1 MRKRA
6 SPRSSACSGRSAVV
20 DRVVRDAD
28 LDRAGAVLLG
38 VERPSVLGGAV
49 ERRLGALA
57 EERDKSGNE
66 LEDRRDLAE
75 DRAADL
81 HAVQEDEARNGARDL
96 ERELV
101 VDLGQA
107 VVHVLADDDGRE
119 QGIERREN
127 QIRPRA
133 AELARIGL
141 RVSGRSRE
149 RGHQRERQERGSN
162 GQRSRC
168 MHHRTDPP
176 GASEPCEPRPKPQ
189 AVSTSDRTG
198 TFWSG
203 AQMSKSGREGPPLV
217 AIVGRANVG
226 KSTLFNR
233 LLRESRSLVEDRP
246 GVTRDRV
253 ASLSLI
259 EGREVL
265 LVDTGGL
272 DPEAELGIPAAIR
285 RQVDL
290 VVADAAV
297 IVFVVDARDG
307 VLPGDQ
313 QIAELLRR
321 AGPQVVVVA
330 NKADNPK
337 LEAASA
343 EFHRLGFPEI
353 IPTSAAHA
361 RGLVDLEIAI
371 AERLPA
377 SSEPVATERRAG
389 PPRLAIVGRPNVGKS
404 SLLNALLGEERNIVA
419 DEPGTTRDSTD
430 SFLRVDEREV
440 VLVDTAGMRKPG
452 RRSDRLERGSA
463 LMALR
468 TIERADVG
476 LLVLDAETG
485 VAEQDAKI
493 ARLALDRGRPLVLVL
508 NKWDTIENGHRGA
521 EVERQLERRLGFV
534 PEPVIVRTSAITGR
548 GLARLLPEALR

>member
-1 MRKRA
+1 
-6 SPRSSACSGRSAVV
+6 
-20 DRVVRDAD
+20 
-28 LDRAGAVLLG
+28 
-38 VERPSVLGGAV
+38 
-49 ERRLGALA
+49 
-57 EERDKSGNE
+57 
-66 LEDRRDLAE
+66 
-75 DRAADL
+75 
-81 HAVQEDEARNGARDL
+81 
-96 ERELV
+96 
-101 VDLGQA
+101 
-107 VVHVLADDDGRE
+107 
-119 QGIERREN
+119 
-127 QIRPRA
+127 
-133 AELARIGL
+133 
-141 RVSGRSRE
+141 
-149 RGHQRERQERGSN
+149 
-162 GQRSRC
+162 
-168 MHHRTDPP
+168 
-176 GASEPCEPRPKPQ
+176 
-189 AVSTSDRTG
+189 
-198 TFWSG
+198 
-203 AQMSKSGREGPPLV
+203 MSKSGREGPPLV

-272 DPEAELGIPAAIR
+272 DPEAELGIPASIR

-377 SSEPVATERRAG
+377 SSEPVPTERRAG

-508 NKWDTIENGHRGA
+508 NKWDTIEDSHRGA

-534 PEPVIVRTSAITGR
+534 PEPVIVRTSATTGR
-548 GLARLLPEALR
+548 GLARLLPEALRLYDDLDVEVPTAELNRALEEATSRNVPPLRGKRRARFFYATQVAKRPLTLLVFMNDPTLIAPNYHRYLEGFFRKRFGVRSSPVRLMLRGRAERDEEGADTKDGPAAKTR

>member
-1 MRKRA
+1 
-6 SPRSSACSGRSAVV
+6 
-20 DRVVRDAD
+20 
-28 LDRAGAVLLG
+28 
-38 VERPSVLGGAV
+38 
-49 ERRLGALA
+49 
-57 EERDKSGNE
+57 
-66 LEDRRDLAE
+66 
-75 DRAADL
+75 
-81 HAVQEDEARNGARDL
+81 
-96 ERELV
+96 
-101 VDLGQA
+101 
-107 VVHVLADDDGRE
+107 
-119 QGIERREN
+119 
-127 QIRPRA
+127 
-133 AELARIGL
+133 
-141 RVSGRSRE
+141 
-149 RGHQRERQERGSN
+149 
-162 GQRSRC
+162 
-168 MHHRTDPP
+168 
-176 GASEPCEPRPKPQ
+176 
-189 AVSTSDRTG
+189 
-198 TFWSG
+198 
-203 AQMSKSGREGPPLV
+203 MSKSDSSGPPLV

-233 LLRESRSLVEDRP
+233 LLRASRSLVEDRP

-253 ASLSLI
+253 ASLTVI

-272 DPEAELGIPAAIR
+272 DPDAEQGIPAAIR
-285 RQVDL
+285 RQVGL
-290 VVADAAV
+290 VVAEAAV

-307 VLPGDQ
+307 LLSGDQ

-361 RGLVDLEIAI
+361 RGIVDLEISI
-371 AERLPA
+371 AERLPVP
-377 SSEPVATERRAG
+377 SEPTAIEPRTG

-419 DEPGTTRDSTD
+419 DEPGTTRDATD
-430 SFLRVDEREV
+430 SFLRVGERDV

-452 RRSDRLERGSA
+452 RRADRLERGSA

-468 TIERADVG
+468 TLERADVG
-476 LLVLDAETG
+476 LLVLDAESG
-485 VAEQDAKI
+485 IAEQDAKI

-508 NKWDTIENGHRGA
+508 NKWDAIEGTDRGT

-534 PEPVIVRTSAITGR
+534 PEPVVLRTSALSGR
-548 GLARLLPEALR
+548 GLTRLLPEALRLYDDLDVEVPTAELNRALEEATTRNVPPLRGKRRARFFYATQVAKRPLTLLVFMNDPTLIAPNYHRYLEGFFRKRFGVRSSPVRVLLRGRAERLEDSGNAEDGSAAKTR

>member
-1 MRKRA
+1 MT
-6 SPRSSACSGRSAVV
+6 
-20 DRVVRDAD
+20 
-28 LDRAGAVLLG
+28 
-38 VERPSVLGGAV
+38 
-49 ERRLGALA
+49 
-57 EERDKSGNE
+57 KSG
-66 LEDRRDLAE
+66 
-75 DRAADL
+75 
-81 HAVQEDEARNGARDL
+81 
-96 ERELV
+96 
-101 VDLGQA
+101 
-107 VVHVLADDDGRE
+107 
-119 QGIERREN
+119 
-127 QIRPRA
+127 
-133 AELARIGL
+133 
-141 RVSGRSRE
+141 
-149 RGHQRERQERGSN
+149 
-162 GQRSRC
+162 
-168 MHHRTDPP
+168 
-176 GASEPCEPRPKPQ
+176 SE
-189 AVSTSDRTG
+189 S
-198 TFWSG
+198 
-203 AQMSKSGREGPPLV
+203 PPLV

-253 ASLSLI
+253 ASLTRI
-259 EGREVL
+259 EGHEVL

-272 DPEAELGIPAAIR
+272 DPDAERGIPGAIR
-285 RQVDL
+285 RQVAL
-290 VVADAAV
+290 VVAEAAV

-307 VLPGDQ
+307 ILPGDQ

-337 LEAASA
+337 LEATSA

-361 RGLVDLEIAI
+361 RGLVDLEMSI

-377 SSEPVATERRAG
+377 VSESVAPERRTG

-430 SFLRVDEREV
+430 SFLRVDGREV
-440 VLVDTAGMRKPG
+440 VLVDTAGMRKAG
-452 RRSDRLERGSA
+452 RRADRIERGSA

-476 LLVLDAETG
+476 LLVLDAESG

-508 NKWDTIENGHRGA
+508 NKWDVIEDSDRAA

-534 PEPVIVRTSAITGR
+534 SEPVVLRTSAKTGK
-548 GLARLLPEALR
+548 GLARLLPEALRLYDDLDVEVPTAELNRALEEATTRNVPPLRGKRRARFFYATQIAKRPLTLLVFMNDPTLIAANYHRYLEGFFRKRFGVRSAPVRVLLRGRSERADDATSAEHGPAAKTR

>member
-1 MRKRA
+1 MT
-6 SPRSSACSGRSAVV
+6 
-20 DRVVRDAD
+20 
-28 LDRAGAVLLG
+28 
-38 VERPSVLGGAV
+38 
-49 ERRLGALA
+49 
-57 EERDKSGNE
+57 KSG
-66 LEDRRDLAE
+66 
-75 DRAADL
+75 
-81 HAVQEDEARNGARDL
+81 
-96 ERELV
+96 
-101 VDLGQA
+101 
-107 VVHVLADDDGRE
+107 
-119 QGIERREN
+119 
-127 QIRPRA
+127 
-133 AELARIGL
+133 
-141 RVSGRSRE
+141 S
-149 RGHQRERQERGSN
+149 
-162 GQRSRC
+162 
-168 MHHRTDPP
+168 
-176 GASEPCEPRPKPQ
+176 AS
-189 AVSTSDRTG
+189 
-198 TFWSG
+198 
-203 AQMSKSGREGPPLV
+203 PPLV

-233 LLRESRSLVEDRP
+233 LLRESRSLVEDTP

-253 ASLSLI
+253 ASLTRI
-259 EGREVL
+259 EGHEVL

-272 DPEAELGIPAAIR
+272 DPDAEQGIPGAIR
-285 RQVDL
+285 RQVGL
-290 VVADAAV
+290 VVAEAAV

-307 VLPGDQ
+307 ILPGDQ

-321 AGPQVVVVA
+321 AGPQVVVCA

-337 LEAASA
+337 VEAASA

-361 RGLVDLEIAI
+361 RGLVDLEMAI

-377 SSEPVATERRAG
+377 ATEPLAPSVRTG

-430 SFLRVDEREV
+430 SFLRVDGREV
-440 VLVDTAGMRKPG
+440 VLVDTAGMRKAG

-476 LLVLDAETG
+476 LLVLDAESG

-493 ARLALDRGRPLVLVL
+493 ARIALDRGRPLVLVL
-508 NKWDTIENGHRGA
+508 NKWDVIEGTDRGA

-534 PEPVIVRTSAITGR
+534 PEPVVLRTSAKTGR
-548 GLARLLPEALR
+548 GLAKLLPEALRLFDDLDVEVPTAQLNRALEEATTRNVPPLRGKRRARFFYATQVAKRPLTLLVFMNDPTLIAPNYHRYLESFFRKRFGVRSAPVRVLLRGRSERADDASPSEDGPEAKTR

>member
-1 MRKRA
+1 MT
-6 SPRSSACSGRSAVV
+6 
-20 DRVVRDAD
+20 
-28 LDRAGAVLLG
+28 
-38 VERPSVLGGAV
+38 
-49 ERRLGALA
+49 
-57 EERDKSGNE
+57 KSG
-66 LEDRRDLAE
+66 
-75 DRAADL
+75 
-81 HAVQEDEARNGARDL
+81 
-96 ERELV
+96 
-101 VDLGQA
+101 
-107 VVHVLADDDGRE
+107 
-119 QGIERREN
+119 
-127 QIRPRA
+127 
-133 AELARIGL
+133 
-141 RVSGRSRE
+141 
-149 RGHQRERQERGSN
+149 
-162 GQRSRC
+162 
-168 MHHRTDPP
+168 
-176 GASEPCEPRPKPQ
+176 SE
-189 AVSTSDRTG
+189 S
-198 TFWSG
+198 
-203 AQMSKSGREGPPLV
+203 PPLV

-253 ASLSLI
+253 ASLTRI
-259 EGREVL
+259 EGHEVL

-272 DPEAELGIPAAIR
+272 DPEAEQGILGAIR
-285 RQVDL
+285 RQVGL
-290 VVADAAV
+290 VVAEAAV
-297 IVFVVDARDG
+297 IVFVVDAREG
-307 VLPGDQ
+307 ILPGDQ

-321 AGPQVVVVA
+321 AGPQVVVCA

-337 LEAASA
+337 LEATSA

-361 RGLVDLEIAI
+361 RGLVDLEMSI
-371 AERLPA
+371 AERLPVV
-377 SSEPVATERRAG
+377 SESAPPERRTG

-430 SFLRVDEREV
+430 SFLRVDGREV

-452 RRSDRLERGSA
+452 RRFDRLERGSA

-476 LLVLDAETG
+476 LLVLDAESG

-508 NKWDTIENGHRGA
+508 NKWDVIEGTDRGA

-534 PEPVIVRTSAITGR
+534 PEPVVLRTSAKTR
-548 GLARLLPEALR
+548 KGLGRLLPEALRLYDDLDVEVATAELNRALEEATTKNVPPLRGKRRARFFYATQIAKRPLTILVFMNDPTLIAPNYHRYLEGFFRKRFGVRSAPVRVLLRGRAERADGGSLAENGPEKKTR

>member
-1 MRKRA
+1 MTKGGNA
-6 SPRSSACSGRSAVV
+6 S
-20 DRVVRDAD
+20 
-28 LDRAGAVLLG
+28 
-38 VERPSVLGGAV
+38 
-49 ERRLGALA
+49 
-57 EERDKSGNE
+57 
-66 LEDRRDLAE
+66 
-75 DRAADL
+75 
-81 HAVQEDEARNGARDL
+81 
-96 ERELV
+96 
-101 VDLGQA
+101 
-107 VVHVLADDDGRE
+107 
-119 QGIERREN
+119 
-127 QIRPRA
+127 
-133 AELARIGL
+133 
-141 RVSGRSRE
+141 
-149 RGHQRERQERGSN
+149 
-162 GQRSRC
+162 
-168 MHHRTDPP
+168 
-176 GASEPCEPRPKPQ
+176 
-189 AVSTSDRTG
+189 
-198 TFWSG
+198 
-203 AQMSKSGREGPPLV
+203 PPLV

-253 ASLSLI
+253 ASLARI
-259 EGREVL
+259 EGHELL

-272 DPEAELGIPAAIR
+272 DPDAESGIPAAIR
-285 RQVDL
+285 RQVGL
-290 VVADAAV
+290 VVAEAAV

-307 VLPGDQ
+307 ILAGDQ

-321 AGPQVVVVA
+321 AGPQVVVCA

-361 RGLVDLEIAI
+361 RGLVDLEMSI
-371 AERLPA
+371 AERLPPLEA
-377 SSEPVATERRAG
+377 EVEPVRRTG

-419 DEPGTTRDSTD
+419 DEPGTTRDATD
-430 SFLRVDEREV
+430 SFLRVDGREV

-452 RRSDRLERGSA
+452 RRADRLERGSA

-485 VAEQDAKI
+485 VTDQDAKI

-508 NKWDTIENGHRGA
+508 NKWDVIEGTDRGA

-534 PEPVIVRTSAITGR
+534 QEPVLLRTSAKTGR
-548 GLARLLPEALR
+548 GLGKLLPEALRLFDDLDVEVATAELNRALEEATTRNVPPLRGKRRARFFYATQVAKRPLTLLVFMNDPTLIAPNYHRYLEGFFRKRFGVRSAPVRVLLRGRSERADDAAANQDGPQEKTR